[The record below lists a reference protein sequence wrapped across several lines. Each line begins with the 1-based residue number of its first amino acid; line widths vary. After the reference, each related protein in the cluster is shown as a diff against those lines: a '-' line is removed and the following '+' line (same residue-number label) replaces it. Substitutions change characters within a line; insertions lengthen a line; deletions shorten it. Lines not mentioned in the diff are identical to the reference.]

1 MKIHYL
7 KQHLLGDEQEQA
19 IANALENWQIMTSQ
33 ERTAFIDSMSVYTNP
48 DWLETRAG
56 KFTASTACA
65 FLSDPAKKEDKESGK
80 IGDSAKELCYK
91 VMAEQTGWREPT
103 NPYMEF
109 AQVRRGLVFE
119 DTARKLAAEQLG
131 EEITQCGFVE
141 SDVMFGCSPDGLII
155 HDGKID
161 AVVEI
166 KCLTDD
172 GEILTNRGF
181 IPIKKVTTTD
191 KVAQYTRDGQ
201 IKFVTPNFVLHK
213 SYDGDI
219 YKFYRYNKLTMS
231 LTANHRIIYFD
242 RKHNL
247 CECLAK
253 DFNGSKKTI
262 AVGGLVKGNSGLTA
276 DQRFKIAVNADGNIN
291 GNIIRFEFSRKR
303 KINRLIGLLQIL
315 KYDYQIKDGRKFD
328 NRKWKPTTYIT
339 VKIKNARAYKQGLSS
354 IIDIDKCS
362 TKKAIDFIYEL
373 SQWDGTIGSS
383 QTINYTSKNRN
394 DVDFVSALCVLANK
408 KSNICKQNNC
418 WLITIS
424 GFGKQSKTR
433 EQVLSFYN
441 KKSSGQYIKKE
452 HYTGMVHCVSV
463 DSGMFVARF
472 GNSCPFI
479 TGNCPEPKAFYK
491 QLMDCAKRE
500 YQLQMQFA
508 MWVCDCPRAY
518 FVLYCPEVS
527 PKVFVI
533 KYTRG
538 MMWQNKL
545 EKRKA
550 QVADYIHEVN
560 QQINSGEFNIP
571 TME

>member
-33 ERTAFIDSMSVYTNP
+33 ERTAFIDSISVYTNP
-48 DWLETRAG
+48 DWLELRAG
-56 KFTASTACA
+56 KFTASTASE
-65 FLSDPAKKEDKESGK
+65 FLSEPNKKEDKEAGK
-80 IGDSAKELCYK
+80 IGDSAKGLCYK
-91 VMAEQTGWREPT
+91 VMAEQCGYREPV

-119 DTARKLAAEQLG
+119 DTARKLVAEQLG

-155 HDGKID
+155 KDGKID

-166 KCLTDD
+166 K
-172 GEILTNRGF
+172 
-181 IPIKKVTTTD
+181 
-191 KVAQYTRDGQ
+191 
-201 IKFVTPNFVLHK
+201 
-213 SYDGDI
+213 
-219 YKFYRYNKLTMS
+219 
-231 LTANHRIIYFD
+231 
-242 RKHNL
+242 
-247 CECLAK
+247 
-253 DFNGSKKTI
+253 
-262 AVGGLVKGNSGLTA
+262 
-276 DQRFKIAVNADGNIN
+276 
-291 GNIIRFEFSRKR
+291 
-303 KINRLIGLLQIL
+303 
-315 KYDYQIKDGRKFD
+315 
-328 NRKWKPTTYIT
+328 
-339 VKIKNARAYKQGLSS
+339 
-354 IIDIDKCS
+354 
-362 TKKAIDFIYEL
+362 
-373 SQWDGTIGSS
+373 
-383 QTINYTSKNRN
+383 
-394 DVDFVSALCVLANK
+394 
-408 KSNICKQNNC
+408 
-418 WLITIS
+418 
-424 GFGKQSKTR
+424 
-433 EQVLSFYN
+433 
-441 KKSSGQYIKKE
+441 
-452 HYTGMVHCVSV
+452 
-463 DSGMFVARF
+463 
-472 GNSCPFI
+472 
-479 TGNCPEPKAFYK
+479 CPEPKAFYK

-527 PKVFVI
+527 PKAFVI

>member
-1 MKIHYL
+1 MPKIHYM

-33 ERTAFIDSMSVYTNP
+33 ERTAFIDSISVYTNP
-48 DWLETRAG
+48 DWLELRAG
-56 KFTASTACA
+56 RFTASTASE

-80 IGDSAKELCYK
+80 IGDSAKGLCYK
-91 VMAEQTGWREPT
+91 VMAEQCGYREPV

-155 HDGKID
+155 KDGKID

-166 KCLTDD
+166 KC
-172 GEILTNRGF
+172 
-181 IPIKKVTTTD
+181 
-191 KVAQYTRDGQ
+191 
-201 IKFVTPNFVLHK
+201 
-213 SYDGDI
+213 
-219 YKFYRYNKLTMS
+219 
-231 LTANHRIIYFD
+231 
-242 RKHNL
+242 
-247 CECLAK
+247 
-253 DFNGSKKTI
+253 
-262 AVGGLVKGNSGLTA
+262 
-276 DQRFKIAVNADGNIN
+276 
-291 GNIIRFEFSRKR
+291 
-303 KINRLIGLLQIL
+303 
-315 KYDYQIKDGRKFD
+315 
-328 NRKWKPTTYIT
+328 
-339 VKIKNARAYKQGLSS
+339 
-354 IIDIDKCS
+354 
-362 TKKAIDFIYEL
+362 
-373 SQWDGTIGSS
+373 
-383 QTINYTSKNRN
+383 
-394 DVDFVSALCVLANK
+394 
-408 KSNICKQNNC
+408 
-418 WLITIS
+418 
-424 GFGKQSKTR
+424 
-433 EQVLSFYN
+433 
-441 KKSSGQYIKKE
+441 
-452 HYTGMVHCVSV
+452 
-463 DSGMFVARF
+463 
-472 GNSCPFI
+472 
-479 TGNCPEPKAFYK
+479 PEPKSFYK

-527 PKVFVI
+527 PKAFVI